1 MTHKLSDIDDLLEG
15 INDPDVDSEV
25 SIIPDKEQNK
35 TDPDVGVDKNSRNGA
50 SVDTGPD
57 CWKVFIALSEETGKE
72 NDKDMRLVCKLDRE
86 LADTLDECDI
96 NGLCRSDLVNNIV
109 RAFLSSYLER
119 MVKFKKERKS
129 LFQNVDKA

>member
-1 MTHKLSDIDDLLEG
+1 MTHKLPDIDDLLEG
-15 INDPDVDSEV
+15 INDPDVDSEI

-35 TDPDVGVDKNSRNGA
+35 TDPDVGVDENFRNGA

-57 CWKVFIALSEETGKE
+57 CWRVFITLSEETRKE